1 MDGLFPVVEGV
12 INSKACPVYPQIG
25 YVNWWERHS
34 GEDVINEIVSRAR
47 ALEDACAVMIDLTAV
62 GPDVYEAA
70 SKAVKIPVIGGQ
82 AGPEADGKIYVS
94 YSLVGY
100 QAALLDKDDNAPS
113 IARTIF
119 DLGKETFANVRSGAF
134 KS

>member
-1 MDGLFPVVEGV
+1 MDELFPVVEGV
-12 INSKACPVYPQIG
+12 INSKALPVYPQIG

-34 GEDVINEIVSRAR
+34 GPEVIKTIVEKSK
-47 ALEDACAVMIDLTAV
+47 ALEDAGAVMIDLTAV

-94 YSLVGY
+94 YSLLGY
-100 QAALLDKDDNAPS
+100 QAALLDKDDGDPS
-113 IARTIF
+113 AARTF
-119 DLGKETFANVRSGAF
+119 YDLGKQTFDNVRAGTF